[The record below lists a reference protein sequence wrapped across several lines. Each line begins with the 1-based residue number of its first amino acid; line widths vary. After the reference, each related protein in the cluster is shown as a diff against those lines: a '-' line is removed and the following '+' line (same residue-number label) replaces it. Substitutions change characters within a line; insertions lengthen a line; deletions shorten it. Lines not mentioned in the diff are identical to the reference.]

1 MASAPPGETVPLDGD
16 VIDDLIGTG
25 EEGERLSKI
34 SGRRRRLAKEALTA
48 ERWQRGAFYQP
59 GFSLVLH
66 SPFLS
71 VSLTHFLE
79 MKSSSSS
86 STSSLA
92 APIDSD
98 GDDEGGGDAGPS
110 AAPSQ
115 MAADGEDLEEDV
127 QDDSAHSF
135 DGHTDAVFSIAW
147 NPAVQG
153 SVATGGGD
161 DRAFLWRAG
170 TADGTVELGGDR
182 DDEGDDDDD
191 DGDDGDDGDEANG
204 NGRGGERKQQ
214 QQPRRHTDSV
224 VSLAFSPDGS
234 LLASGGLDGA
244 VLLWDAHSGGVP
256 PSLPPLDA
264 GPSDGVEWVCWHPRG
279 RALLAGSEDFLA
291 YLWDTVTGKLMCAPL
306 AGHGGAVRCGAF
318 TPDGRGVVTGGGEGD
333 AALRR
338 WDPRTGACV
347 ASVSGHGYH
356 EAGLTCLAPAPLSV
370 EAAGGVSRTVLT
382 GSEDGTARLAIVEG
396 GDDGAGTAS
405 SSSSSRP
412 LTTFSGHSESVE
424 AVCWVL
430 APNAPP
436 LVASASVDGTL
447 RLWDVSTG
455 TERVKCEHGDAVSC
469 AAVSPSA
476 SGNADAS
483 SSSAA
488 AAASGAPLIATG
500 CLDGCVRL
508 WDARSGELARVFKGH
523 RGGVQAVAFSPDGRA
538 LLTASDDAT
547 AKVFEII

>member
-1 MASAPPGETVPLDGD
+1 
-16 VIDDLIGTG
+16 
-25 EEGERLSKI
+25 
-34 SGRRRRLAKEALTA
+34 
-48 ERWQRGAFYQP
+48 
-59 GFSLVLH
+59 
-66 SPFLS
+66 
-71 VSLTHFLE
+71 
-79 MKSSSSS
+79 
-86 STSSLA
+86 
-92 APIDSD
+92 
-98 GDDEGGGDAGPS
+98 
-110 AAPSQ
+110 
-115 MAADGEDLEEDV
+115 MAADGAEEEEEEEV

-135 DGHTDAVFSIAW
+135 DGHTDAVFSVAW
-147 NPAVQG
+147 NPAEQG

-170 TADGTVELGGDR
+170 TADGTIELGGDR
-182 DDEGDDDDD
+182 DDDDDVEEEE
-191 DGDDGDDGDEANG
+191 GGGGAKEADG
-204 NGRGGERKQQ
+204 NGAPKQP
-214 QQPRRHTDSV
+214 PRRHTDSV

-234 LLASGGLDGA
+234 LLASGGLDGV
-244 VLLWDAHSGGVP
+244 VLLWDAETGEAP
-256 PSLPPLDA
+256 ASLPPLDE

-291 YLWDTVTGKLMCAPL
+291 YLWDTVTGKLLCAPL

-333 AALRR
+333 ATLRR
-338 WDPRTGACV
+338 WDPRTGCCV

-356 EAGLTCLAPAPLSV
+356 EAGLTCLAPAPLSA

-396 GDDGAGTAS
+396 ASDDGVVSATSA
-405 SSSSSRP
+405 SRP
-412 LTTFSGHSESVE
+412 VTTFSGHEESVE

-447 RLWDVSTG
+447 RLWDVATG
-455 TERVKCEHGDAVSC
+455 TERARCEHGAAVSC

-476 SGNADAS
+476 SGNNAAQG
-483 SSSAA
+483 AA
-488 AAASGAPLIATG
+488 AAAPSSSSSSSSSSFSSAPPLIATG

-538 LLTASDDAT
+538 LLSASDDAT

>member
-1 MASAPPGETVPLDGD
+1 
-16 VIDDLIGTG
+16 
-25 EEGERLSKI
+25 
-34 SGRRRRLAKEALTA
+34 
-48 ERWQRGAFYQP
+48 
-59 GFSLVLH
+59 
-66 SPFLS
+66 
-71 VSLTHFLE
+71 
-79 MKSSSSS
+79 MKKNYDNIIH
-86 STSSLA
+86 SLA

-98 GDDEGGGDAGPS
+98 GDDDAGDAGPS
-110 AAPSQ
+110 APSE
-115 MAADGEDLEEDV
+115 MAADGGDLLDEDEAQE
-127 QDDSAHSF
+127 DDSAHSF
-135 DGHTDAVFSIAW
+135 AGHTDAVFSVAW

-161 DRAFLWRAG
+161 DRAFLWRVG

-182 DDEGDDDDD
+182 DED
-191 DGDDGDDGDEANG
+191 DGDGDGDAAGEANG
-204 NGRGGERKQQ
+204 NDGGGGGGAGGGGEKKQH
-214 QQPRRHTDSV
+214 QPRRHTDSV

-234 LLASGGLDGA
+234 LLASGGLDGV
-244 VLLWDAHSGGVP
+244 VLLWDARAGEAP
-256 PSLPPLDA
+256 ASLPPLDE

-347 ASVSGHGYH
+347 ATVSGHGYH
-356 EAGLTCLAPAPLSV
+356 EAGLTCLAPAPLSA
-370 EAAGGVSRTVLT
+370 ETAGGVSRTVLT

-396 GDDGAGTAS
+396 EGDDGAAP

-412 LTTFSGHSESVE
+412 VATFSGHSESVE

-447 RLWDVSTG
+447 RLWDVATQ
-455 TERVKCEHGDAVSC
+455 TERARCEHGDAVSC

-476 SGNADAS
+476 SGNA
-483 SSSAA
+483 AA
-488 AAASGAPLIATG
+488 AADAASSGAPPLVATG

-523 RGGVQAVAFSPDGRA
+523 RGGIQALAFSPDGRA

>member
-1 MASAPPGETVPLDGD
+1 
-16 VIDDLIGTG
+16 
-25 EEGERLSKI
+25 
-34 SGRRRRLAKEALTA
+34 
-48 ERWQRGAFYQP
+48 
-59 GFSLVLH
+59 
-66 SPFLS
+66 
-71 VSLTHFLE
+71 
-79 MKSSSSS
+79 
-86 STSSLA
+86 
-92 APIDSD
+92 
-98 GDDEGGGDAGPS
+98 
-110 AAPSQ
+110 
-115 MAADGEDLEEDV
+115 MAADGGGDPLDFE
-127 QDDSAHSF
+127 DDSAHSF
-135 DGHTDAVFSIAW
+135 TGHTDAVFAVAW

-161 DRAFLWRAG
+161 DRAFLWRVG

-182 DDEGDDDDD
+182 DDDD
-191 DGDDGDDGDEANG
+191 DGDGAGQANG
-204 NGRGGERKQQ
+204 NGNGGGAGEKKQQ
-214 QQPRRHTDSV
+214 QQHHQQQRRRHTDSV

-234 LLASGGLDGA
+234 LLASGGLDGV
-244 VLLWDAHSGGVP
+244 VLLWDARTGEAP
-256 PSLPPLDA
+256 ASLPPLDE

-347 ASVSGHGYH
+347 ATVSGHGYH
-356 EAGLTCLAPAPLSV
+356 EAGLTCLAPAPLSA
-370 EAAGGVSRTVLT
+370 ESAAAGGVSRTVLT

-396 GDDGAGTAS
+396 GGGGDDGGGAPSSSSS

-412 LTTFSGHSESVE
+412 VTTFSGHTESVE

-430 APNAPP
+430 APTAPP

-447 RLWDVSTG
+447 RLWDVATG
-455 TERVKCEHGDAVSC
+455 TERARCEHGDAVSC

-476 SGNADAS
+476 SGSNSNNAAGAPS
-483 SSSAA
+483 SSD
-488 AAASGAPLIATG
+488 GAPPLVATG

-508 WDARSGELARVFKGH
+508 WDARSGELARVFRGH
-523 RGGVQAVAFSPDGRA
+523 RGGVQALAFSPDGRA